1 MLHSVD
7 TDRSGSY
14 HSSHR
19 KREFPMMIITRSF
32 SGDYNLRAKNVPAE
46 ELIPELVRAL
56 DMVCKDKAR
65 TQKQRDEIFGHVIKL
80 MQLCSKD
87 ASLLPD
93 TN

>member
-14 HSSHR
+14 HLRYR
-19 KREFPMMIITRSF
+19 KREFPMIITRSF
-32 SGDYNLRAKNVPAE
+32 SGNYNLRAKNVPAE

-65 TQKQRDEIFGHVIKL
+65 TQEQRDEIFGHVIKL
-80 MQLCSKD
+80 MQLCSKE

-93 TN
+93 INN